1 MIFDQVK
8 TIIVEIMGIAEN
20 DVVETAY
27 LIDDLGADSLDAVE
41 LSIALQDEFKIEIED
56 DDILKM
62 HTVGDIVHYIQERQ
76 V

>member
-41 LSIALQDEFKIEIED
+41 LSIALQEEFEIEIED

-62 HTVGDIVHYIQERQ
+62 HTVGDIVHYIKERQ